1 MLNAHSLVDSIYS
14 RWAARAK
21 MFPGGWGDAG
31 VFARFDARSIDPAA
45 IQPADISWQSNAPE
59 GSFETDPELPSE
71 VRRAHVRRLT
81 RAGNKRVCLLLAG
94 SREEGFAMRASIY
107 GPLVNE
113 GIDLLILE
121 NPYYGRRRPAGATS
135 PNLPYVAD
143 QVRMNVATILEALA
157 LTEWAAGVYERVGV
171 AGYSMGGHMAA
182 LVGALSPRKL
192 AVGAFATGASPATI
206 YTRGDLSRS
215 VDWKAL
221 GGDVDRLGALFDN
234 ADLTRLSPPKAM
246 SSARLV
252 IMRHDRYVLPSES
265 ERLAAHWPT
274 AQSIAADAGHVTGV
288 VLARDTLRTA
298 VASAMG
304 K

>member
-1 MLNAHSLVDSIYS
+1 MLNAHALVDSMYS

-31 VFARFDARSIDPAA
+31 VFARFDARSIDATA
-45 IQPADISWQSNAPE
+45 IPSAEISWRGDRSEGWFEADRELPAD
-59 GSFETDPELPSE
+59 
-71 VRRAHVRRLT
+71 VRRAHVRRLS
-81 RAGNKRVCLLLAG
+81 RVGNRSVCLLLAG
-94 SREEGFAMRASIY
+94 SREEGFAMRESIY
-107 GPLVNE
+107 GPLVVR

-121 NPYYGRRRPAGATS
+121 NPYYGRRRPTGASS

-143 QVRMNVATILEALA
+143 QVRMNVATIHEALA
-157 LTEWAAGVYERVGV
+157 LTAWAAGIYERVGV

-182 LVGALSPRKL
+182 LVGALSPRAL
-192 AVGAFATGASPATI
+192 AIGAFATGASPSTI

-221 GGDVDRLGALFDN
+221 GGDVGRLGALFDN
-234 ADLTRLSPPKAM
+234 ADLTRLAPPKTTSA
-246 SSARLV
+246 ARLV
-252 IMRHDRYVLPSES
+252 TMRHDRYVLPSECA
-265 ERLAAHWPT
+265 RLAAHWPA

-288 VLARDTLRTA
+288 VLARETLRAA